1 MPLPEHEAFV
11 IQSGTTSE
19 SEPEHSVISFGPFR
33 LFPAERLIEKDG
45 VPIHLGGRA
54 LDILVVL
61 VERAGKVV
69 TKSELL
75 ARVWQGVSVEEVAL
89 RVHIAK
95 LRKALGDG
103 DARYVTNVPCRGYC
117 FTGAHERSSASLQ
130 ASPVQV
136 DPNSSR
142 SSLPRLRRTIGRD
155 EFVAKLAR
163 SVVEKRFVTIV
174 GPGGIGKTTVA
185 IAVAHKL
192 LPSFGTAVRFIDLTP
207 VQDARLV
214 PSVIASS
221 LGLFVRSEDLL
232 PTIIAY
238 LRDKRLL
245 VILDCCERVIDDVS
259 MLLDQVFQEAP
270 DVHILATSRE
280 TLGVDGEHV
289 HRLAPLEI
297 PTAGS
302 PLDAT
307 QALSYSAVQ
316 LFVER
321 AAATANFALDESNA
335 RLVGEI
341 CRRLEGIP
349 LAIELVAGRVDAHG
363 IGGISTLLDDQ
374 SPLSIRGRRTAQ
386 PRHQTLSATLDW
398 SYDLLAE
405 NERVVLRRLSVFA
418 GVFVLDAARAISA
431 PDDHASVTFD
441 VIANLVAKSLV
452 AREPDATHTR
462 YRLLD
467 ITRAYAR
474 IKLTD
479 SGEADVTARRHADY
493 YRDVLEKAEAR
504 SAACQVPEGLAEYS
518 IYVGDLRSALSWV
531 FSSADTYDL
540 GTALAAA
547 AAPLLLEL
555 SLLTECR
562 LWTEQAIGALGADDR
577 NTRREMMLQTAY
589 GVSLISTKGN
599 GSDALSALGRA
610 LAIAERI
617 NDARSQLQLHE
628 ILHVTYLRMRNF
640 DEAFAT
646 ARRGDAIA
654 KTLTDSEAAPAAH
667 CMMGLSYHFSGQ
679 HTIARGYLELVAK
692 SRPTAHLVNV
702 RRFGINFRINAL
714 CTLARILWLEGHCD
728 AAFRT
733 ARDVVSEGQVGG
745 NMMSYTTALAWTIP
759 VHLWR
764 GDNTIAEEIINL
776 LIDLAR
782 RHGLGPT
789 LALGQGWQGA
799 LATIEGRATDGVP
812 LLSTSIRS
820 LQDTNYQI
828 TASVFRGFCAIGLAA
843 NADIGSALSS
853 IDLAMDETVRAG
865 DLAYMPE
872 LLRIKGS
879 ISILSGDFDSG
890 ESSLLAALAEAR
902 RQSALSWELRVAC
915 ELAKHWRLR
924 SRVDEALALLSPIYD
939 RFAEG
944 FDTADLRA
952 AALLL
957 EDLSCSRAGS
967 AVAKYAQGDVR

>member
-1 MPLPEHEAFV
+1 M
-11 IQSGTTSE
+11 TTE
-19 SEPEHSVISFGPFR
+19 LGLQRDVISFGPFR
-33 LFPAERLIEKDG
+33 LFPAERLIEKSG
-45 VPIHLGGRA
+45 VPVDLGGRA

-61 VERAGKVV
+61 VEHAGKVV

-75 ARVWQGVSVEEVAL
+75 ARVWPGVSIEEVAL

-95 LRKALGDG
+95 LRKALGNGEDH
-103 DARYVTNVPCRGYC
+103 ARYVTNVPGRGYC
-117 FTGAHERSSASLQ
+117 FTSVHDRSSASQ
-130 ASPVQV
+130 ALPVEV
-136 DPNSSR
+136 NSSSSQ
-142 SSLPRLRRTIGRD
+142 SSLPHLRPAIGRD
-155 EFVAKLAR
+155 QFVATLVR

-185 IAVAHKL
+185 IAVGHAL
-192 LPSFGTAVRFIDLTP
+192 LSAFGNAVRFIDLTP
-207 VQDARLV
+207 LQDTHLL
-214 PSVIASS
+214 PSVLASS
-221 LGLFVRSEDLL
+221 LGLVLRSENLL

-238 LRDKRLL
+238 LQDKRFL
-245 VILDCCERVIDDVS
+245 VILDCCEHVIDEVA
-259 MLLDQVFQEAP
+259 MLLDQVFQQAP
-270 DVHILATSRE
+270 DVHILTTSRE

-297 PTAGS
+297 PTADS

-307 QALSYSAVQ
+307 QVLSYSAVQ

-321 AAATANFALDESNA
+321 AAAAAANFVLDESNA
-335 RLVGEI
+335 QVVGEI
-341 CRRLEGIP
+341 CRRLDGIP
-349 LAIELVAGRVDAHG
+349 LAIELAAGRMDACG
-363 IGGISTLLDDQ
+363 IGGISTLLDNQ

-386 PRHQTLSATLDW
+386 RRHQTLSATLDW
-398 SYDLLAE
+398 SYDLLPE
-405 NERVVLRRLSVFA
+405 NERNVLRRLSVFA
-418 GVFVLDAARAISA
+418 GVFSLDAARAISA
-431 PDDHASVTFD
+431 GPGDHASITFD

-452 AREPDATHTR
+452 AAEFDATHAR

-474 IKLTD
+474 AKLID
-479 SGEADVTARRHADY
+479 SGEADATARRHADY

-504 SAACQVPEGLAEYS
+504 SAARPVPEGLTVYS
-518 IYVGDLRSALSWV
+518 IHLGDVRSALGWA
-531 FSSADTYDL
+531 FSSSGTYDL

-562 LWTEQAIGALGADDR
+562 VCMEQAIGVLGAVDR
-577 NTRREMMLQTAY
+577 DTRREMMLQTAY

-617 NDARSQLQLHE
+617 SDARFQLQLHE
-628 ILHVTYLRMRNF
+628 ILHLTYLRMRNF
-640 DEAFAT
+640 DEAFAM
-646 ARRGDAIA
+646 ARRADAVA
-654 KTLTDSEAAPAAH
+654 KTLIDTEAVPAAH

-679 HTIARGYLELVAK
+679 HADARSYLELVAE
-692 SRPTAHLVNV
+692 SRPIAHLVNV

-714 CTLARILWLEGHCD
+714 CTLARILWLQGHCD
-728 AAFRT
+728 AAFRA
-733 ARDVVSEGQVGG
+733 ARDVVSEGQFGG
-745 NMMSYTTALAWTIP
+745 NMMSYTMALALTIP

-764 GDNTIAEEIINL
+764 GDNAIAEEIINL

-789 LALGQGWQGA
+789 LAVGQGWQGA
-799 LATIEGRATDGVP
+799 LATVDGRGMDGIQ
-812 LLSTSIRS
+812 LLRTSIRS

-828 TASVFRGFCAIGLAA
+828 TASVFRGFCAVGLAA
-843 NADIGSALSS
+843 NGDIASALSS
-853 IDLAMDETVRAG
+853 IDLAIDETARAG

-879 ISILSGDFDSG
+879 INVSSRDF
-890 ESSLLAALAEAR
+890 ESAETSLFAALAEAR

-915 ELAKHWRLR
+915 DVAELWRQQD
-924 SRVDEALALLSPIYD
+924 RVDEAFTLLSPIYD

-944 FDTADLRA
+944 FDTRDLRT

-957 EDLSCSRAGS
+957 EDLKDTEPANLRTMVRPMNLFRS
-967 AVAKYAQGDVR
+967 AKHNTT